1 MKIAIFGLPVWALEC
16 NFAANQTKRKRYM
29 KIKTFTLMAILTI
42 SSLNAFSQNKSDM
55 ETKENVTPRQ
65 VVEKVRKAAELLKEK
80 GESGLKIV
88 SDPASEFNTGDDY
101 IFIIDVEKS
110 LVVSNPRFPERTGGN
125 IREHLDWNKD
135 HYGIRLCE
143 VAMQGGGW
151 IEFVWPKPG
160 TTEGVRKI
168 SYIYPI
174 PGMRYTVCAGM
185 YDETTGIEELNRLT
199 NTPAIPKS
207 AKVAVLFEVTPKKEG
222 KDEYLRLGAALKSE
236 LAKMPGFISVERFAS
251 LNEEGKLLSLSVWE
265 NEEAAAGWRNQIDHR
280 GSQKKGHDTLFEK
293 YRISVAAVIREYTMD
308 EREQAPEDS
317 NVFLNVK

>member
-1 MKIAIFGLPVWALEC
+1 MKIAIFGLPVWALGC
-16 NFAANQTKRKRYM
+16 NFAANQIKRKRYM
-29 KIKTFTLMAILTI
+29 KIKTFTLMAILLV

-65 VVEKVRKAAELLKEK
+65 VVENVRKAAELLKEK

-222 KDEYLRLGAALKSE
+222 KDGYLRLGAALKSE

-265 NEEAAAGWRNQIDHR
+265 NEEAAAGWRNQINHR

-293 YRISVAAVIREYTMD
+293 YRISVATVIREYTMN
-308 EREQAPEDS
+308 EREQAPKDS
-317 NVFLNVK
+317 NVFLNVQ

>member
-1 MKIAIFGLPVWALEC
+1 MKMKAL
-16 NFAANQTKRKRYM
+16 
-29 KIKTFTLMAILTI
+29 LLTVVLTVG
-42 SSLNAFSQNKSDM
+42 SLNVFCKSNSNM
-55 ETKENVTPRQ
+55 ETKENVTPQQ
-65 VVEKVRKAAELLKEK
+65 VIENVHKAAEILKQQ
-80 GESGLKIV
+80 GEAGLKIL
-88 SDPASEFNTGDDY
+88 SDPVSEFNTGDDY

-143 VAMQGGGW
+143 VALQGGGW

-160 TTEGVRKI
+160 TTERVRKI

-185 YDETTGIEELNRLT
+185 YNETMSLEELNGLT
-199 NTPAIPKS
+199 AKTAGPKS
-207 AKVAVLFEVTPKKEG
+207 SKVAVLFEVTPKKEG
-222 KDEYLRLGAALKSE
+222 KEEYLSLGAALKSE

-265 NEEAAAGWRNQIDHR
+265 SEEVAAGWRNQINHR
-280 GSQKKGHDTLFEK
+280 NSQKKGHDTLFEK
-293 YRISVAAVIREYTMD
+293 YKISVAAVIREYTMNK
-308 EREQAPEDS
+308 REQAPKDS
-317 NVFLNVK
+317 NAFLNVK